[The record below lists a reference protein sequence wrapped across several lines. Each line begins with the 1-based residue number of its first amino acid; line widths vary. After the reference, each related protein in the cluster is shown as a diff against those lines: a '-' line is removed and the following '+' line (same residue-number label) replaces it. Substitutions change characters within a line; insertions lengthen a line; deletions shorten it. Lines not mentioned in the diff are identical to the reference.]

1 MTHERDILLQ
11 AKEIRKSYRL
21 GRETLH
27 VLRGGTLTVKKGQ
40 FVAIMGAS
48 GSGKS
53 TLLHILGLL
62 DHPDDGEVMFDGQ
75 NAFAQSQAVQNR
87 IRNREIGFVFQFYH
101 LLPELTLEEN
111 VRLPAMVA
119 ESFRSWPRRR
129 AEIKNRTRQVIR
141 AVGLEA
147 QARQWPATL
156 SGGERQ
162 RTALAR
168 ALIQNPR
175 LLLADE
181 PTGNLDADS
190 GMAILDLLSQL
201 NQSGQT
207 IIMVTHDAQVARLAH
222 RRLILH
228 EGTLKEIE

>member
-1 MTHERDILLQ
+1 MTNDPNILLQ
-11 AKEIRKSYRL
+11 AKEIRKSYQL

-62 DHPDDGEVMFDGQ
+62 DRPDEGQVFFDGQ
-75 NAFAQSQAVQNR
+75 EMFSQSQAVQNR
-87 IRNREIGFVFQFYH
+87 IRNSQIGFVFQFYH

-119 ESFRSWPRRR
+119 ESVWSWSRHK
-129 AEIKNRTRQVIR
+129 AEIKERTREVIR
-141 AVGLEA
+141 AVGLEDRA
-147 QARQWPATL
+147 KQWPATL

-181 PTGNLDADS
+181 PTGNLDSDS
-190 GMAILDLLSQL
+190 GKAILNLLTQL
-201 NQSGQT
+201 NRSGQT
-207 IIMVTHDAQVARLAH
+207 IIMVTHDAEIARLAD
-222 RRLILH
+222 RRLLLH
-228 EGTLKEIE
+228 EGKLKELE

>member
-1 MTHERDILLQ
+1 MTDDRDILLQ

-21 GRETLH
+21 GSETLH

-62 DHPDDGEVMFDGQ
+62 DHPDEGEVYFDGK
-75 NAFAQSQAVQNR
+75 NMLSQSQAVQNR
-87 IRNREIGFVFQFYH
+87 IRNSEIGFVFQFYH

-119 ESFRSWPRRR
+119 ESVWSWPRRR
-129 AEIKNRTRQVIR
+129 AEIKKRTLEVIR
-141 AVGLEA
+141 AVGLEDRA
-147 QARQWPATL
+147 KQWPATL

-181 PTGNLDADS
+181 PTGNLDSDS
-190 GMAILDLLSQL
+190 GKAILNLLTQL
-201 NQSGQT
+201 NRSGQT
-207 IIMVTHDAQVARLAH
+207 IIMVTHDAEIARLAD
-222 RRLILH
+222 RRLLLH
-228 EGTLKEIE
+228 EGKLEELA

>member
-1 MTHERDILLQ
+1 MTDDRDILLQ
-11 AKEIRKSYRL
+11 AKEIRKSYQL

-62 DHPDDGEVMFDGQ
+62 DRPDEGQVFFDGQ
-75 NAFAQSQAVQNR
+75 NMLSQSQAVQNR
-87 IRNREIGFVFQFYH
+87 IRNKEIGFVFQFYH

-119 ESFRSWPRRR
+119 ESVWSWPRRK
-129 AEIKNRTRQVIR
+129 AAIKNRTLEVIR
-141 AVGLEA
+141 AVGLEDRA
-147 QARQWPATL
+147 KQWPATL

-181 PTGNLDADS
+181 PTGNLDSDS
-190 GMAILDLLSQL
+190 GKAILNLLTQL
-201 NQSGQT
+201 NRSGQT
-207 IIMVTHDAQVARLAH
+207 IIMVTHDAEIARLAD
-222 RRLILH
+222 RRLLLH
-228 EGTLKEIE
+228 EGKLEELA

>member
-1 MTHERDILLQ
+1 MTNDPDILLQ
-11 AKEIRKSYRL
+11 AKEIRKSYQL

-62 DHPDDGEVMFDGQ
+62 DRPDEGQVFFDGQ
-75 NAFAQSQAVQNR
+75 NMLSQSQAVQNR
-87 IRNREIGFVFQFYH
+87 IRNKEIGFVFQFYH

-119 ESFRSWPRRR
+119 ESVWSWPRRK
-129 AEIKNRTRQVIR
+129 AAIKNRTLEVIR
-141 AVGLEA
+141 AVGLEDRA
-147 QARQWPATL
+147 KQWPATL

-181 PTGNLDADS
+181 PTGNLDSDS
-190 GMAILDLLSQL
+190 GKAILNLLTQL
-201 NQSGQT
+201 NRSGQT
-207 IIMVTHDAQVARLAH
+207 IIMVTHDAEIARLAD
-222 RRLILH
+222 RRLLLH
-228 EGTLKEIE
+228 EGKLEELA